1 VIEEHI
7 QSAAAA
13 PMIVRDQVKGTLL
26 VIGQKEGKGR
36 FVQADLDL
44 LISFASQA
52 AIAIENARL
61 YEQSKELAVVEE
73 RRRQELEALLSAD
86 DRMKRYL
93 HQDEVLQALVDVAV
107 DILHADKSAVIGW
120 DEKRE
125 KLVMRVARGFSPEA
139 ISQLQFS
146 PGEGVIGWVVAH
158 CEPVLVEDSLNDPR
172 RFLENPHIVE
182 VAMQEGIRSFV
193 HFPIAIGEE
202 VLGVFNV
209 SYEKPHAA
217 GEGEQ
222 RLFQALTQRAALYIE
237 NARLYEQS
245 QEVAVLEER
254 SRLARE
260 LHDAV
265 TQTLFSASLVAE
277 ALPTTWEKDPQEGRG
292 LLQELRSLSRGALAE
307 MRTLLL
313 ELRPAAL
320 LETSL
325 ADLLRQLG
333 EAASGRTGIPVS
345 VQVEGQAKLPPD
357 VHIAFYRI
365 TQEALN
371 NVVKHAR
378 ARQATVQ
385 LCYSG
390 EDQAATSRKTR
401 QAEGAGAGPSV
412 LLSIR
417 DDGRGFDPAQV
428 PHNRL
433 GLGIMQ
439 ERAQAIGATL
449 TVESQPGHG
458 TQVTVEWEQAGKQ
471 EAK

>member
-1 VIEEHI
+1 
-7 QSAAAA
+7 
-13 PMIVRDQVKGTLL
+13 M
-26 VIGQKEGKGR
+26 
-36 FVQADLDL
+36 
-44 LISFASQA
+44 SFASQA

-107 DILHADKSAVIGW
+107 DILHADKSAVIWW

-146 PGEGVIGWVVAH
+146 RGEGVIGWVVTH
-158 CEPVLVEDSLNDPR
+158 REPVLVEDAPNDPR
-172 RFLENPHIVE
+172 RLLENPHIVE
-182 VAMQEGIRSFV
+182 VAMAEGIRSFV
-193 HFPIAIGEE
+193 HFPITIGEE

-222 RLFQALTQRAALYIE
+222 RLFQALTQRAALNIE

-277 ALPTTWEKDPQEGRG
+277 ALPNTWEKDPREGRG
-292 LLQELRSLSRGALAE
+292 LLQELRGLSRGALAE

-313 ELRPAAL
+313 ELRPVAL

-325 ADLLRQLG
+325 AELLRQLG

-365 TQEALN
+365 AQEALN
-371 NVVKHAR
+371 NMIKHAR
-378 ARQATVQ
+378 AHQATIR
-385 LCYSG
+385 LCFSG
-390 EDQAATSRKTR
+390 ADQVEPPQKVR
-401 QAEGAGAGPSV
+401 QPEGAGADQCV

-417 DDGRGFDPAQV
+417 DDGRGFELARI
-428 PHNRL
+428 PHERL
-433 GLGIMQ
+433 GLEIMR
-439 ERAQAIGATL
+439 ERAQAIDATL
-449 TVESQPGHG
+449 TIESQPGKG
-458 TQVTVEWEQAGKQ
+458 TQVTVLWEQGGKQ